1 MNILRTAF
9 TALLIGLAAL
19 PAAAGGY
26 GIVDLPRLDFPTG
39 VDVGRACSD
48 VAAPACAPVNG

>member
-19 PAAAGGY
+19 PAAAGGF
-26 GIVDLPRLDFPTG
+26 GIVDLPRLDFPAG
-39 VDVGRACSD
+39 PDVGRACTD
-48 VAAPACAPVNG
+48 AAAPVCAPVNG